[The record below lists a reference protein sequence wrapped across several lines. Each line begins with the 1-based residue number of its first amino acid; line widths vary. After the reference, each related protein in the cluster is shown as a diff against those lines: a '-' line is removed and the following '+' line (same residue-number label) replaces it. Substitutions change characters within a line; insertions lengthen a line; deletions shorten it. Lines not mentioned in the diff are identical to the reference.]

1 MLAYRNFCKAAYFT
15 EKDIRDFFAECL
27 HYVHWC
33 VTDGMV
39 TESDD
44 VCFSQALIAEILED
58 IAGFVYRNDDK
69 GKIAGVMG
77 EARQLWTE
85 DYDSGKAY
93 LQVEGLFARVL
104 SEWNVEQDYVG
115 DHHGTRMRHI
125 FCAQSVGSQKS
136 ANSALFRGFRAYQNS
151 RPEGDKHPT
160 VKGSIFM
167 RITSPSWFISNP
179 LNVVSLQNTFHTE
192 CKIITVR
199 SKGDFFRKFE
209 ASAPLSTYIPDN
221 GPVQD
226 QRINLIVSL
235 AAGKNFRHKNP
246 EADLIRAAGPDDV
259 GPFGSENVHD
269 WVNGY
274 LTRAFGNDVVW
285 EGKVFRGAQSRPGV
299 YLDQEALAQIEHDEK
314 TIMKVQEKAYRES
327 ILGMAPKHL
336 KDVTVPGMDP
346 EAQVVTAE
354 QAESITKPLEE
365 VTVEE
370 PVPDPKK
377 EKDDSTLL
385 YCVLGIGAFI
395 GLIFATK
402 R

>member
-1 MLAYRNFCKAAYFT
+1 M
-15 EKDIRDFFAECL
+15 
-27 HYVHWC
+27 
-33 VTDGMV
+33 
-39 TESDD
+39 
-44 VCFSQALIAEILED
+44 
-58 IAGFVYRNDDK
+58 
-69 GKIAGVMG
+69 
-77 EARQLWTE
+77 
-85 DYDSGKAY
+85 
-93 LQVEGLFARVL
+93 
-104 SEWNVEQDYVG
+104 
-115 DHHGTRMRHI
+115 
-125 FCAQSVGSQKS
+125 
-136 ANSALFRGFRAYQNS
+136 
-151 RPEGDKHPT
+151 
-160 VKGSIFM
+160 
-167 RITSPSWFISNP
+167 
-179 LNVVSLQNTFHTE
+179 
-192 CKIITVR
+192 
-199 SKGDFFRKFE
+199 
-209 ASAPLSTYIPDN
+209 
-221 GPVQD
+221 
-226 QRINLIVSL
+226 
-235 AAGKNFRHKNP
+235 
-246 EADLIRAAGPDDV
+246 
-259 GPFGSENVHD
+259 HD

-285 EGKVFRGAQSRPGV
+285 EGKVFRGGQSRPGV